1 MQTDRYCFSWMILQ
15 NICSAIFLFLD
26 SQSNIG
32 FLFCGTFYLMGCFTF
47 RDERSRRL
55 GVGETSTHAGGLS
68 LLSTY
73 NARLPVIFWNIFY
86 RRRIQSTMPTDPFPK
101 QRPLREL
108 HLQRPTPRLKM
119 LKSPVSALRLLT
131 PLRFG

>member
-32 FLFCGTFYLMGCFTF
+32 FLFCGTFYLVGYFTF

-55 GVGETSTHAGGLS
+55 GVGETSAHGKSLSRASMACSRQAVDVPGASLSENTNIRRSGFCAGVAS
-68 LLSTY
+68 KS
-73 NARLPVIFWNIFY
+73 NAGKMCTRLADVEPVHSIT
-86 RRRIQSTMPTDPFPK
+86 RIS
-101 QRPLREL
+101 RC
-108 HLQRPTPRLKM
+108 
-119 LKSPVSALRLLT
+119 
-131 PLRFG
+131 